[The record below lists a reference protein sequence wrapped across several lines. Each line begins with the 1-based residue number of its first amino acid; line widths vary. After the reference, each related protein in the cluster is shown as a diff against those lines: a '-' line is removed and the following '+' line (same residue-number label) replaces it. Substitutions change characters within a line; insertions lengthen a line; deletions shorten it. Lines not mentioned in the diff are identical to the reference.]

1 MCYCGGKFL
10 SAVVCVADASVR
22 RVYDTDVALVLPGN
36 GQKPLVVRGWFLN
49 PVRNSTQCTRM
60 VTL

>member
-36 GQKPLVVRGWFLN
+36 GQEPWRAVGGWFLN
-49 PVRNSTQCTRM
+49 PA
-60 VTL
+60 